1 MSEEQRRRRRPPTMN
16 RRSTNETSTE
26 STEGDNRNGGSNI
39 LDTLPEEKTQSGQY
53 RRVYS
58 DWKPTVEKTDV
69 VGTMEAIA
77 GIFELLGCVFLSCS
91 HILCSAEA
99 QQPANITLKDKSA
112 WRKSNLNQ
120 VNNSNEKADV
130 NARTLRRLRSR
141 TQMDCP
147 PTEVSTTDAPTKD
160 TLQVGV

>member
-1 MSEEQRRRRRPPTMN
+1 MFVGGLNFFGSADVRFATRAWRQKIEAWLLDSEKEEKQTEEQRRRRRPPTMN

-26 STEGDNRNGGSNI
+26 STESDIRNGGTNI

-77 GIFELLGCVFLSCS
+77 GMYPINTLIQLEFL
-91 HILCSAEA
+91 
-99 QQPANITLKDKSA
+99 
-112 WRKSNLNQ
+112 
-120 VNNSNEKADV
+120 
-130 NARTLRRLRSR
+130 
-141 TQMDCP
+141 
-147 PTEVSTTDAPTKD
+147 
-160 TLQVGV
+160 